1 MEQQYEV
8 VIGLEVHVELKTKT
22 KIFCSCPTTFG
33 GEPNTHVC
41 PVCLGLPGTLPVLN
55 EKVLEYAV
63 KTGLALNCHIA
74 EYSKFDRKNY
84 FYPDMTKAFQTS
96 QFDLPIAEHGYMD
109 IEVGGETKR
118 IGITRIHMEEDAG
131 KLVHQGA
138 TITTSS
144 GSMADYNRAGVPL
157 IEIVSE
163 PDLRSADEVKAY
175 LEMLKAII
183 EYIGVSD
190 ARMEQG
196 SLRCDVNISLRPWGQ
211 EAFGTRAEI
220 KNLNSFR
227 SVERAI
233 FYEME
238 RQAEILDEGGQ
249 VIQETRTWDE
259 TKGQTFGMRSKEDSN
274 DYRYFPE
281 PDLPPI
287 VVDPNWVQELQ
298 DNLPEL
304 PAAKKVRLMAEDGL
318 PAYDAAII
326 TASKATADFYDGVRA
341 HYSDA
346 KKISNWIMGD
356 LLAQVNALGIELSE
370 IKIKP
375 EQLAALLKLQDE
387 GTISGK
393 IAKEVFTEMF
403 ATGQDPQVIIKEKGL
418 VQISDEGA
426 LQAVIDEVLNNN
438 PKSIE
443 DFKAGRKQ
451 AMGFLVGQVMKA
463 TKGQA
468 NPALV
473 NKLLAEKLN
482 SL

>member
-96 QFDLPIAEHGYMD
+96 QFDLPIAEHGHID
-109 IEVGGETKR
+109 IEAAGETKR

-163 PDLRSADEVKAY
+163 PDLRSAEEVKAY

-211 EAFGTRAEI
+211 EEFGIRAEI

-233 FYEME
+233 AYEIQ
-238 RQAEILDEGGQ
+238 RQAEILDEGGT

-287 VVDPNWVQELQ
+287 IVDPAWVQELK

-304 PAAKKVRLMAEDGL
+304 PAAKKARLMEEDGL
-318 PAYDAAII
+318 PAYDAGII
-326 TASKATADFYDGVRA
+326 TASKAAADFYDGVRA
-341 HYSDA
+341 HYGDA

-356 LLAQVNALGIELSE
+356 LLAQVNALGIDLAE
-370 IKIKP
+370 IKIQP
-375 EQLAALLKLQDE
+375 EQLAALLKLQDD

-393 IAKEVFTEMF
+393 IAKEVFAEMF
-403 ATGQDPQVIIKEKGL
+403 ATGKDPEAIIKEKGL

-426 LQAVIDEVLNNN
+426 LGTVIEDVLNSN

-443 DFKAGRKQ
+443 DYKAGRKQ

-473 NKLLAEKLN
+473 NKLLAEKLS

>member
-96 QFDLPIAEHGYMD
+96 QFDLPIAEYGYID
-109 IEVGGETKR
+109 IEAAGETKR

-163 PDLRSADEVKAY
+163 PDLRSAEEVKAY

-211 EAFGTRAEI
+211 EEFGIRAEI

-233 FYEME
+233 SYEIQ
-238 RQAEILDEGGQ
+238 RQAEILDEGGT

-287 VVDPNWVQELQ
+287 IVDPAWVQELK

-304 PAAKKVRLMAEDGL
+304 PAAKKARLMEEDGL
-318 PAYDAAII
+318 PAYDAGII
-326 TASKATADFYDGVRA
+326 TASKAAADFYDGVRA

-356 LLAQVNALGIELSE
+356 LLAQVNALGIDLTE

-375 EQLAALLKLQDE
+375 EQLAALLKLQDD

-393 IAKEVFTEMF
+393 IAKEVFAEMF
-403 ATGQDPQVIIKEKGL
+403 ATGKDPEAIIKEKGL

-426 LQAVIDEVLNNN
+426 LGAVIEEVLNSN

-443 DFKAGRKQ
+443 DYKAGRKQ

-473 NKLLAEKLN
+473 NKLLAEKLS

>member
-1 MEQQYEV
+1 M
-8 VIGLEVHVELKTKT
+8 
-22 KIFCSCPTTFG
+22 
-33 GEPNTHVC
+33 
-41 PVCLGLPGTLPVLN
+41 
-55 EKVLEYAV
+55 
-63 KTGLALNCHIA
+63 
-74 EYSKFDRKNY
+74 
-84 FYPDMTKAFQTS
+84 
-96 QFDLPIAEHGYMD
+96 
-109 IEVGGETKR
+109 
-118 IGITRIHMEEDAG
+118 
-131 KLVHQGA
+131 
-138 TITTSS
+138 
-144 GSMADYNRAGVPL
+144 PL